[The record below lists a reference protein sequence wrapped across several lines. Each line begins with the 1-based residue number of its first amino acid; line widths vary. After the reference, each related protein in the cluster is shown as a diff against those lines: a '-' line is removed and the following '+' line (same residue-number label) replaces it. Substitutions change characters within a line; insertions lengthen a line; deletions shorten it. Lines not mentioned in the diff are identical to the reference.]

1 MRDWGLGV
9 KTNPGPWSPKIIK
22 FRFQLSQERGVF
34 SLNNTALAAGI
45 PDINQ
50 ELIGLCIRGDRVAQY
65 RLYKQYSRTMYNL
78 CLRMVPHK
86 SEAED
91 LLQEAFVKMFRELPS
106 FRGQSTLGAW
116 LRRIVIN
123 QCLNHIRKQR
133 PVFVSM
139 DEADVPDDPG
149 QDPEF
154 NDITVD
160 EIHQAIL
167 QLPEGSRV
175 VCVLHLLEGYRHSD
189 ISVMLGISESTSKS
203 QYRRAVSLLQL
214 ALTRKVYEK

>member
-1 MRDWGLGV
+1 MAKVFLPSVPTLG
-9 KTNPGPWSPKIIK
+9 KTI
-22 FRFQLSQERGVF
+22 VF
-34 SLNNTALAAGI
+34 LLNKTDLTANI

-78 CLRMVPHK
+78 CMRMVPDK

-123 QCLNHIRKQR
+123 QCLNHIRKKR
-133 PVFVSM
+133 PVFVAL
-139 DEADVPDDPG
+139 DDREVPEIPD
-149 QDPEF
+149 QDFSF
-154 NDITVD
+154 NDISAD
-160 EIHQAIL
+160 EIHQAIMR
-167 QLPEGSRV
+167 LPEGARV
-175 VCVLHLLEGYRHSD
+175 VCVLHLLEGYRHAD
-189 ISVMLGISESTSKS
+189 IAGMLGISESTSKS
-203 QYRRAVSLLQL
+203 QYRRAVNLLQEC
-214 ALTRKVYEK
+214 LTKKMYAGQI

>member
-1 MRDWGLGV
+1 MES
-9 KTNPGPWSPKIIK
+9 N
-22 FRFQLSQERGVF
+22 
-34 SLNNTALAAGI
+34 I

-50 ELIGLCIRGDRVAQY
+50 ELIRSCIRGDRVAQY

-78 CLRMVPHK
+78 CLRMVSNR

-106 FRGQSTLGAW
+106 FRFQSTLGAW

-123 QCLNHIRKQR
+123 QCLNYIRRQK
-133 PVFVSM
+133 PVFVEFEDKEM
-139 DEADVPDDPG
+139 ADAE
-149 QDPEF
+149 DPEFSF
-154 NDITVD
+154 NDITAD

-167 QLPEGSRV
+167 QLPEGARV

-189 ISVMLGISESTSKS
+189 IAGMLGISESTSKS
-203 QYRRAVSLLQL
+203 QYRRAVCLLQESL
-214 ALTRKVYEK
+214 MKKVYEKQV